1 MAKTARSHE
10 TLELISV
17 ENEPSKPSTHYFLLI
32 ILYTYRKPANVQASE
47 KNSPSI
53 YPERGDSPLILLITV
68 TKDCNIIWVTLH
80 EQDNILHVYMKS
92 NSSYIK
98 KQIYLFILCRICT
111 WHGDVCVAGPLI
123 TQRGE
128 RLG

>member
-17 ENEPSKPSTHYFLLI
+17 ENEQSKPSTHYFLLI
-32 ILYTYRKPANVQASE
+32 ILYTYRKPAKVQASE

-68 TKDCNIIWVTLH
+68 TKDCNIIWV
-80 EQDNILHVYMKS
+80 ILMNRTIFCMFICVHPAAMKS

-98 KQIYLFILCRICT
+98 KQIYFYFFM
-111 WHGDVCVAGPLI
+111 
-123 TQRGE
+123 
-128 RLG
+128 